1 MEDGIVMYALR
12 KGWNSGTAGL
22 AAGIVQ
28 VLLSHSFFHFM
39 LNCFRRLLCVA
50 LTCDE
55 LPVIIINITVIVIT
69 IIINIVIIVR

>member
-28 VLLSHSFFHFM
+28 VLLSNSFSLFM
-39 LNCFRRLLCVA
+39 LNCFR
-50 LTCDE
+50 
-55 LPVIIINITVIVIT
+55 
-69 IIINIVIIVR
+69 